1 MPRPSPELAFLRAQL
16 VAERERYDA
25 LLKEVLALKHDG
37 FSATVQ
43 YDAPPAGPLLPGPV
57 TKAIAQRS
65 EPGTVERRELERSAS
80 DMMRAG
86 TDPEDVAAAVL
97 DGEHVDL

>member
-16 VAERERYDA
+16 VSERERYDA
-25 LLKEVLALKHDG
+25 LLKEVMTLKREG

-43 YDAPPAGPLLPGPV
+43 YDQPPAGPSLPGPV

-65 EPGTVERRELERSAS
+65 EPGTVERRELERSVS
-80 DMMRAG
+80 GMLREG
-86 TDPEDVAAAVL
+86 VDPEDVAAAVL
-97 DGEHVDL
+97 DGEQVDL